1 MPVTSKQQLPAFQNN
16 WHWKTYASPHA
27 NYSAESHCVRNRNTE
42 KFGFIIARFCFC
54 KNQHNRSF
62 VSSRF
67 EISFPHCSFHFSHAM
82 IIPHRGSEGCP
93 LNNIDLSQQF
103 FFGVQKVYWHSFF
116 LFTFDFY
123 SFSLEHIQNWFWMH
137 LTSEPCTSTRM
148 LHIMYLITTNNIHL
162 IFSSWKTCFVF
173 SKK

>member
-54 KNQHNRSF
+54 KKQHNRSF

-116 LFTFDFY
+116 C
-123 SFSLEHIQNWFWMH
+123 SLSIFIHSHLNIFKIDSGCIWLQNH
-137 LTSEPCTSTRM
+137 ALQQGCCISC
-148 LHIMYLITTNNIHL
+148 I
-162 IFSSWKTCFVF
+162 
-173 SKK
+173 